1 MVVHTENAEILF
13 QAKDLFS
20 ALKSKKKHQCSLREF
35 NLNWFFSWFGIVIFS
50 FMV

>member
-13 QAKDLFS
+13 QAEDLFS
-20 ALKSKKKHQCSLREF
+20 ALKSEKHQCSLREF
-35 NLNWFFSWFGIVIFS
+35 NLNCFFSWFGIVIFS